1 NRLQQDPADL
11 AARSTLA
18 WSATL
23 ALNGISG
30 AGLQGGDWACHSFEH
45 AFSVLDP
52 RIAHGE
58 GLGVIF
64 PAWIEYVSEKQPAR
78 FEYWAQNVHGADSV
92 SRALRRFRDQIEAW
106 GSATSLR
113 DLGFHENQ
121 LSQLRDII
129 LLSRGVGRIVKFSA
143 ADIEALLML
152 AF

>member
-1 NRLQQDPADL
+1 
-11 AARSTLA
+11 
-18 WSATL
+18 
-23 ALNGISG
+23 
-30 AGLQGGDWACHSFEH
+30 
-45 AFSVLDP
+45 VLDP